1 MKSCDIYLVP
11 IMFSL
16 WSFNLTL
23 QQIRSCD
30 ISAILRNIWLKKSDL
45 FTASSSSAKFYQ
57 RSGKLN
63 QLNQNQVMQTEKK
76 KTPLFVFIYF
86 IIRKPFLYSRIL
98 CRNLLKVIPILSI
111 VLKHFSV
118 YCPFEYF
125 SWYSWF
131 FVNIAIFTLNRHR
144 VVLKC

>member
-1 MKSCDIYLVP
+1 
-11 IMFSL
+11 MFSL

-30 ISAILRNIWLKKSDL
+30 ISAILRNIWFKKSDL

-76 KTPLFVFIYF
+76 KKRHFL
-86 IIRKPFLYSRIL
+86 FLYT
-98 CRNLLKVIPILSI
+98 LLLEN
-111 VLKHFSV
+111 HF
-118 YCPFEYF
+118 FIAE
-125 SWYSWF
+125 F
-131 FVNIAIFTLNRHR
+131 FVEI
-144 VVLKC
+144 C